1 MMALVDSR
9 DLLERAQS
17 GGYAVGA
24 FNTENLEIM
33 QAVFEAAEETQSPF
47 ILQTTPSMLKY
58 ATPEAFYG
66 MAHGLSL
73 NHSVPVALHLDHGNS
88 FATAARCLRAGYT
101 SVMIDGSKLDYED
114 NIALT
119 KRVVDMCSPCSVP
132 VEAELG
138 KVGGKEEEIHT
149 VDPGYTDPAEA
160 QDFCARTGIS
170 SLAVAIGTAHG
181 FYSGKPML
189 DLERLTQIR
198 SRVEIPLVLHGASGL
213 TDEDIQ
219 NCVTRGICKV
229 NFATELRNAY
239 TEGVKEA
246 LREKPSLYDPKEFGN
261 LGRARVKQLV
271 MARMIVC
278 GSAGKA
284 RV

>member
-1 MMALVDSR
+1 MALTDTKEM
-9 DLLERAQS
+9 LFAAQS

-58 ATPEAFYG
+58 ATPEAFFG
-66 MAHGLSL
+66 MTRGLSL
-73 NHSVPVALHLDHGNS
+73 HSRVPVALHLDHGNS
-88 FATAARCLRAGYT
+88 FAAAARCLRAGYT
-101 SVMIDGSKLDYED
+101 SVMIDGSKLSFEE

-119 KRVVDMCSPCSVP
+119 CRVVEMCAPCGVP

-138 KVGGKEEEIHT
+138 KVGGKEDEMQT
-149 VDPGYTDPAEA
+149 DDPGYTDPDEA
-160 QDFCARTGIS
+160 VAFCARTGIS

-181 FYSGKPML
+181 FYKGKPLL
-189 DLERLTQIR
+189 DLARLSEIR
-198 SRVEIPLVLHGASGL
+198 ARVSIPLVLHGASGL

-219 NCVTRGICKV
+219 NSVRRGICKV

-239 TEGVKEA
+239 TEGVREA
-246 LREKPSLYDPKEFGN
+246 LAQNPDLYDPKEFGKA
-261 LGRARVKQLV
+261 GRAKVRQLV
-271 MARMIVC
+271 TQRMIVC

-284 RV
+284 RG

>member
-1 MMALVDSR
+1 MMMDTR
-9 DLLERAQS
+9 DLLLQAQS
-17 GGYAVGA
+17 GGYAIGA

-58 ATPEAFYG
+58 ATPDAFFG

-73 NHSVPVALHLDHGNS
+73 TASVPVSLHLDHGNS
-88 FATAARCLRAGYT
+88 FASAAKCLCAGYT
-101 SVMIDGSKLDYED
+101 SVMIDGSKLAYEE

-119 KRVVDMCSPCSVP
+119 RRVVEMCAPCSVP

-138 KVGGKEEEIHT
+138 KVGGKEEEVVT
-149 VDPGYTDPAEA
+149 NDPGYTDPAEA
-160 QDFCARTGIS
+160 VDFCQRTGIS

-181 FYSGKPML
+181 FYSGTPQL
-189 DLERLTQIR
+189 DLARLSQIR
-198 SRVEIPLVLHGASGL
+198 ERVSIPLVLHGASGL

-219 NCVTRGICKV
+219 NCVQRGICKV

-246 LREKPSLYDPKEFGN
+246 LAQNPSLYDPKEFGKA
-261 LGRARVKQLV
+261 GRARVKTLV
-271 MARMIVC
+271 IQRMIVC
-278 GSAGKA
+278 GAAGKA
-284 RV
+284 RA

>member
-1 MMALVDSR
+1 MALFTTNDM
-9 DLLERAQS
+9 LKKAQS

-58 ATPEAFYG
+58 ATPEVFYG
-66 MAHGLSL
+66 MAYGLSQ
-73 NHSVPVALHLDHGNS
+73 NYSVPVALHLDHGNS

-101 SVMIDGSKLDYED
+101 SVMIDGSKLAFEE
-114 NIALT
+114 NIALSA
-119 KRVVDMCSPCSVP
+119 RVVEMCSPCNVP

-138 KVGGKEEEIHT
+138 KVGGKEEEIQT
-149 VDPGYTDPAEA
+149 DDPGYTDPAEA
-160 QDFCARTGIS
+160 VEFCARTGIS

-181 FYSGKPML
+181 FYSGKPLL
-189 DLERLTQIR
+189 DLNRLAEIH
-198 SRVEIPLVLHGASGL
+198 SRVSIPLVLHGASGL

-219 NCVTRGICKV
+219 NSVLRGICKV

-239 TEGVKEA
+239 TEAVKETLA
-246 LREKPSLYDPKEFGN
+246 KNPSLYDPKEFGKA
-261 LGRARVKQLV
+261 GRAAVKQLV
-271 MARMIVC
+271 MQRMIVC

-284 RV
+284 RA

>member
-1 MMALVDSR
+1 MALITTSE
-9 DLLERAQS
+9 LLKKAQS

-73 NHSVPVALHLDHGNS
+73 NYSVPVALHLDHGSS

-101 SVMIDGSKLDYED
+101 SVMIDGSKLTFEE

-119 KRVVDMCSPCSVP
+119 SRVVEMCSPCNVP

-138 KVGGKEEEIHT
+138 KVGGKEEEIQT
-149 VDPGYTDPAEA
+149 DDPGYTDPAEA
-160 QDFCARTGIS
+160 VDFCARTGIS

-181 FYSGKPML
+181 FYSGKPLL
-189 DLERLTQIR
+189 DLNRLAEIHA
-198 SRVEIPLVLHGASGL
+198 RVSIPLVLHGASGL

-219 NCVTRGICKV
+219 NSVRRGICKV

-239 TEGVKEA
+239 TEAVKETLA
-246 LREKPSLYDPKEFGN
+246 KNPSLYDPKEFGKA
-261 LGRARVKQLV
+261 GRAAVKQLV
-271 MARMIVC
+271 MQRMIVC

-284 RV
+284 RG

>member
-1 MMALVDSR
+1 MALTDTKEMM
-9 DLLERAQS
+9 LLAQN

-33 QAVFEAAEETQSPF
+33 QAVFEAAAETQSPF
-47 ILQTTPSMLKY
+47 ILQTTPSMLNY
-58 ATPEAFYG
+58 ATPEAFFG
-66 MAHGLSL
+66 MTRGLSL
-73 NHSVPVALHLDHGNS
+73 NYRVPVALHLDHGNS

-101 SVMIDGSKLDYED
+101 SAMIDGSKRSFEE

-119 KRVVDMCSPCSVP
+119 SRVVEMCAPCGVP

-138 KVGGKEEEIHT
+138 KVGGKEDET
-149 VDPGYTDPAEA
+149 QTDDPGYTDPAEA
-160 QDFCARTGIS
+160 EEFCARTGIS

-181 FYSGKPML
+181 FYKGKPQL
-189 DLERLTQIR
+189 DVERLSEIHKCV
-198 SRVEIPLVLHGASGL
+198 SIPLVLHGASGL

-219 NCVTRGICKV
+219 NCVNRGICKV

-239 TEGVKEA
+239 TEGVREA
-246 LREKPSLYDPKEFGN
+246 LARNPSLYDPKEFGKA
-261 LGRARVKQLV
+261 GREKVKQLV
-271 MARMIVC
+271 MQRMIVC

-284 RV
+284 RA